1 MVTKT
6 RWGQGKAPES
16 ARPWQFT
23 LTPVFLALVLLAGS
37 LAAGA
42 DTFRPP
48 AVPLVTHDPYFS
60 VWSVSD
66 HLADEMPRHWTLA
79 NNEMM
84 GMARIDGETWRF
96 MGAWPRGPWPDNA
109 PAMEQKSVEVWPTR
123 TVYTFEAAGVE
134 LVFTFTTPALPDDLE
149 VLARPVTYLGWDVRA
164 IDGKKHDVALYF
176 DAAGDMT
183 VHDDSQA
190 SEGARFDLAGHD
202 VLRLGNRGQPVLKRS
217 GDRVRIDWGYLY
229 LVAPRQQAGE
239 TVIGSSLAVRTEF
252 LATGAL
258 PGTDSFRGP
267 HAHDQRSHR
276 RDLPVLAAR
285 FELEDV
291 GRAAQSRHLLVGY
304 DDLFSL
310 EYFRRPVRPWWNR
323 DEKGVEAML
332 LAAIGDY
339 EELAKRCRAF
349 DQALVEDLE
358 AVGGPEYAR
367 LAALS
372 YRQAVAAHKLAADY
386 DGTPLFF
393 SKENA
398 SNGSIAT
405 VDVTYPSA
413 PLFLLLSPP
422 LLEAMLAP
430 VVEYAMSPR
439 WKFPFAPHD
448 LGRYPHANGQRYGGG
463 ETSEENQMPVEES
476 GNMLILA
483 AALARAS
490 GNADF
495 AEKYWDKLSEWAAY
509 LLEKGMDPENQLS
522 TDDFTGHLAH
532 NANLSLKAI
541 IALAAYSDLARQ
553 LGHGETAIE
562 YRRHAEYMAVRW
574 TGMADDGD
582 HYRLAFDQPGTWSQK
597 YNLVWDRILGLDLF
611 SVYVAR
617 KELAW
622 YLSVQNQY
630 GLPLDN
636 RSQFTKLDWIVW
648 TATLSEDRDTF
659 RRFIEPVYRF
669 ANETPDRYP
678 LTDWYWTH
686 DAKRRGFTA
695 RSVVGGVYM
704 PMLADPAA
712 WARWAARAGKL
723 R

>member
-1 MVTKT
+1 MVSSLK
-6 RWGQGKAPES
+6 G
-16 ARPWQFT
+16 
-23 LTPVFLALVLLAGS
+23 VLVLLLVS
-37 LAAGA
+37 CAAQAA
-42 DTFRPP
+42 DFRPP

-66 HLADEMPRHWTLA
+66 HLADDMPRHWTLG

-84 GMARIDGETWRF
+84 GLARIDGETYRF
-96 MGAWPRGPWPDNA
+96 LGKWPRGRWPDNA
-109 PAMEQKSVEVWPTR
+109 PAMEQKSLEVWPTR
-123 TVYTFEAAGVE
+123 TVYTFEAAGIE

-149 VLARPVTYLGWDVRA
+149 VLARPVTYLGWDLRST
-164 IDGKKHDVALYF
+164 DGAKHDVTLYF

-183 VHDDSQA
+183 VHEDSQT
-190 SEGARFDLAGHD
+190 SQGARFKLAGHQA
-202 VLRLGNRGQPVLKRS
+202 LRLGNPEQPVLKRS

-229 LVAPRQQAGE
+229 LVVPEQAGTD
-239 TVIGSSLAVRTEF
+239 TVIHRSLPVRRGF
-252 LATGAL
+252 LADGAL
-258 PGTDSFRGP
+258 PGNDEFLGP
-267 HAHDQRSHR
+267 RAHNRSSHR
-276 RDLPVLAAR
+276 RDLPVLAAT
-285 FELEDV
+285 FELDGV
-291 GRAAQSRHLLVGY
+291 GRKVQSRHALLAY
-304 DDLFSL
+304 DDLYSL
-310 EYFRRPVRPWWNR
+310 EYFKRPVRPWWNR

-332 LAAIGDY
+332 LSAIADFPV
-339 EELAKRCRAF
+339 LAERCRQF
-349 DQALVEDLE
+349 DEALVEDLE
-358 AVGGPEYAR
+358 AVGGHEFAH

-372 YRQAVAAHKLAADY
+372 YRQAIAAHKLAADY
-386 DGTPLFF
+386 DGKPLFF

-413 PLFLLLSPP
+413 PLFLLVSPP

-430 VVEYAMSPR
+430 VIEYAMSPR

-483 AALARAS
+483 AALARATGS
-490 GNADF
+490 TDF
-495 AEKYWDKLSEWAAY
+495 AGKYWDKLSEWAAY

-541 IALAAYSDLARQ
+541 IALAAYSDLAKQ
-553 LGHGETAIE
+553 LGHGDTAIA
-562 YRRHAEYMAVRW
+562 YRRHAEFMAVHW
-574 TGMADDGD
+574 TEMADDGD
-582 HYRLAFDQPGTWSQK
+582 HFRLAFDKPGTWSQK
-597 YNLVWDRILGLDLF
+597 YNLVWDRLLGLDLF
-611 SVYVAR
+611 SVHVAR

-622 YLSVQNQY
+622 YLSVQNEY

-636 RSQFTKLDWIVW
+636 RSEFTKLDWILW
-648 TATLSEDRDTF
+648 TATLAEDEETF
-659 RRFIEPVYRF
+659 RALVEPVYRF
-669 ANETPDRYP
+669 ADTTPDRYP

-695 RSVVGGVYM
+695 RSVVGGVFI
-704 PMLADPAA
+704 PMLAEPEV
-712 WARWAARAGKL
+712 WARWAKRSGTL
-723 R
+723 